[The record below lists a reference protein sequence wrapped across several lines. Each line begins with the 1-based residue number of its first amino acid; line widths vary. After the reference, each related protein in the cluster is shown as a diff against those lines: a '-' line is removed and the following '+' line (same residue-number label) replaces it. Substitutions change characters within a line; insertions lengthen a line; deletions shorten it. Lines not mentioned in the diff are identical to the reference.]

1 MASVTV
7 TYRNGRV
14 AQLENIYIRGSKIRF
29 LILPGKSS
37 IHSCWCQ
44 FLCFPSS
51 DMLRNAPMFKN
62 MMSSLMTRRRGGA
75 ARGKSGILWAQ
86 AGAGACRRTG
96 EVTRGDR
103 GEFGEKVRIC
113 GLGLFYPILRSMLAV
128 WENGPFFKEPGPYK
142 DLLDLV
148 PYWVPMYIS
157 STLFSVIW
165 LNARL

>member
-1 MASVTV
+1 MDA
-7 TYRNGRV
+7 
-14 AQLENIYIRGSKIRF
+14 
-29 LILPGKSS
+29 
-37 IHSCWCQ
+37 
-44 FLCFPSS
+44 
-51 DMLRNAPMFKN
+51 
-62 MMSSLMTRRRGGA
+62 
-75 ARGKSGILWAQ
+75 

-142 DLLDLV
+142 DLLDFVV

-165 LNARL
+165 LNSRLYFSLHVHNNK

>member
-62 MMSSLMTRRRGGA
+62 MMTRRRGGA

-86 AGAGACRRTG
+86 AGAGG
-96 EVTRGDR
+96 RGRGRSLSSDR
-103 GEFGEKVRIC
+103 GGDERRQGRIWRKGPHLWTWTFLSYFEVHAC
-113 GLGLFYPILRSMLAV
+113 SVGKWSLF
-128 WENGPFFKEPGPYK
+128 
-142 DLLDLV
+142 
-148 PYWVPMYIS
+148 
-157 STLFSVIW
+157 
-165 LNARL
+165 